1 MCGIAGYIA
10 KQHISKAIIHNTLDL
25 MNNRG
30 PDNKDF
36 LYLPTS
42 NASIGLLHS
51 RLSII
56 DLDSRSNQP
65 YTFGSYT
72 IIFNGEIYNY
82 KEFGDYK
89 SDGYC
94 ILDLYKE
101 HRVDFVKK
109 LDGEFAI
116 LLLEK

>member
-10 KQHISKAIIHNTLDL
+10 KQHISKEIIHNTLDL

-56 DLDSRSNQP
+56 DLA
-65 YTFGSYT
+65 
-72 IIFNGEIYNY
+72 E
-82 KEFGDYK
+82 
-89 SDGYC
+89 
-94 ILDLYKE
+94 
-101 HRVDFVKK
+101 VV
-109 LDGEFAI
+109 
-116 LLLEK
+116 